1 MQANLVSAKKARTE
15 LEVLASKATQAFY
28 TWRSFYRSF
37 QLGYAE
43 LDEVELAEE
52 NYSLY
57 NRDYQLARKNSG
69 LPYLLNEEVN
79 NG

>member
-1 MQANLVSAKKARTE
+1 MKANLVSAKVPRTN
-15 LEVLASKATQAFY
+15 LEILGNKATQAFY